1 MQIGHITVVCLVAW
15 SLNENEA
22 GVDLGLIETS
32 LLFLCK
38 FMLISMRAPS
48 LALEKPGGFYQNE
61 NRPHP
66 GQSVFQCLCGP
77 ISLNWANAQKRQF
90 WNFQALQFTF
100 KLLSSFSYQC
110 YTYTVN
116 VNCSLAFIQRLGN

>member
-1 MQIGHITVVCLVAW
+1 MQIGHITVMCLVAW

-22 GVDLGLIETS
+22 GVDLGLVETS

-48 LALEKPGGFYQNE
+48 LALEKPEGFYQNE

-66 GQSVFQCLCGP
+66 GQSVCFSVLV
-77 ISLNWANAQKRQF
+77 WANDQKRQF

-100 KLLSSFSYQC
+100 KLLSSFNYQC

-116 VNCSLAFIQRLGN
+116 ANCSLAFIQRLGN